1 MAGGHVW
8 HIKDFMI
15 RIAETHLWHIKDF
28 MIRIAETHFY
38 GTTCD
43 AKDCG

>member
-1 MAGGHVW
+1 MAGEHVW

-15 RIAETHLWHIKDF
+15 RIAEP
-28 MIRIAETHFY
+28 HFY